1 MIQILGENYYID
13 LDQIEKYLDITEPKK
28 SKVEDLETLDSDDQ
42 IESTEIKVNLIKFDL
57 VKMLLDTV
65 LTENELLDDK
75 LGVKSGSNTS
85 IPFKLAFNSLLNK
98 KFINHY

>member
-13 LDQIEKYLDITEPKK
+13 LDQIEKYLDITEPKNPN
-28 SKVEDLETLDSDDQ
+28 SGDLINPESDEP
-42 IESTEIKVNLIKFDL
+42 IESTEMKVNLIKFDL